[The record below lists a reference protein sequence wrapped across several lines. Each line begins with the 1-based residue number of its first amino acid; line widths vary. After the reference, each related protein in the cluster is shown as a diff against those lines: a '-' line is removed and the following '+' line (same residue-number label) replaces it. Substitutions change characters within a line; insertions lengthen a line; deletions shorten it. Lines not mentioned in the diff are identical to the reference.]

1 VPEGAPDE
9 ADAIA
14 FVLALG
20 KALHRYGTPAH
31 RLEEALLVCCGRLG
45 LEHAETFTTPTTIIM
60 SFGPP
65 HHLRTRMMRVEG
77 SELDMSKLA
86 AVDEV
91 ADLVATHALTANEGI
106 KKLYEIQD
114 QPRRYG
120 RFVSTAVNGLTA
132 AALAVFFGG
141 SLADVAVAGVIGIAI
156 GVLAQFASRSVDRAR
171 VLELVGALFA
181 SLTAELAS
189 SVWHS
194 VSPSVVTVAALIV
207 LLPGMSLTVA
217 MTELTTRHII
227 AGTARMMFAVIVL
240 LQLVVGVAV
249 GDRIAHSLVDVHPA
263 IPEALPAI
271 AQWIALGAS
280 AIGVAIVVQAAPRAF
295 GWILA
300 AGFVAYAGS
309 ALGARW
315 LGNDMGVLVG
325 AFALGVTGNI
335 YARVLKRPAQVVLV
349 PAVLLLVPGSMG
361 FRGMSSLLGHNTL
374 SGIETVFAMFIVAVA
389 IAAGLLV
396 ANAAVSPRR
405 SL

>member
-1 VPEGAPDE
+1 MPTDE

-31 RLEEALLVCCGRLG
+31 RLEEALLVCCQRLE
-45 LEHAETFTTPTTIIM
+45 LEYAEVFTTPTTIIM

-77 SELDMSKLA
+77 AELDMSKLA
-86 AVDEV
+86 AVDQV
-91 ADLVATHALTANEGI
+91 ADQVAERAMTADEGI
-106 KKLYEIQD
+106 KRLYEIQEA
-114 QPRRYG
+114 PRRYG
-120 RFVSTAVNGLTA
+120 RALSTAVNALTA
-132 AALAVFFGG
+132 SSLAVFFGG
-141 SLADVAVAGVIGIAI
+141 SLADVAVAGAIGVAI
-156 GVLAQFASRSVDRAR
+156 GVLAQFAARSVDRAR
-171 VLELVGALFA
+171 VMELIGALFA
-181 SLTAELAS
+181 SLTAGVVS
-189 SVWHS
+189 SVWHA
-194 VSPSVVTVAALIV
+194 VSPSVVTVASLIV

-240 LQLVVGVAV
+240 MELVVGVAV
-249 GDRIAHSLVDVHPA
+249 GDRIAHVLVHVHPGA
-263 IPEALPAI
+263 PQALPAI
-271 AQWIALGAS
+271 AQWIALAAS
-280 AIGVAIVVQAAPRAF
+280 AIGVSIVVQAAPRAF

-300 AGFVAYAGS
+300 ACFVAYAGS
-309 ALGARW
+309 ALGTRW

-325 AFALGVTGNI
+325 AFALGVLGNI
-335 YARVLKRPAQVVLV
+335 YARMLKRPAQVVLV

-361 FRGMSSLLGHNTL
+361 FRGMSSLLGHDTL
-374 SGIETVFAMFIVAVA
+374 SGVETVFAMFIVAVA